1 LSTAIQDP
9 IEAIRALVARGDYAD
24 AAEAIA
30 GLPWPQRDRE
40 LANLHFQTFSLRASR
55 QAALRVLDR
64 EPDDSEMVRVLADL
78 DFTEG
83 RYADARE
90 GYVKAKSAVAGDP
103 RLSDTDREHA
113 ESVLTG
119 REEMLRSAASYRDA
133 AHAAE
138 RTALTVASGG
148 AAVLLLAGLV
158 LVLWV
163 RRGVKL
169 AAG

>member
-1 LSTAIQDP
+1 MIQDP

-24 AAEAIA
+24 ASEAIA

-40 LANLHFQTFSLRASR
+40 LALFHFQTFSLRASR

-90 GYVKAKSAVAGDP
+90 GYVKAKTAVTSDP
-103 RLSDTDREHA
+103 RLTDADREHA

-119 REEMLRSAASYRDA
+119 RVEMLRSAASYRDA
-133 AHAAE
+133 TNAAE

-148 AAVLLLAGLV
+148 AAFLLLAGIV
-158 LVLWV
+158 LVVWA

-169 AAG
+169 AAPGP